1 MTHEEQKEL
10 LDALIR
16 LSKLT
21 GHSITEVDYM
31 ARMIAQADV
40 DPLPPE
46 EWGEP
51 FEFSEF
57 RMSVTGDEADFD
69 CISARVPEPNS
80 QVDLLT
86 ALKQFQRDTQ
96 CCATLLK
103 TRKLPTEALV
113 LISNN
118 QFAWAKFL
126 AARDPNPRMRAL
138 FAKAVAELGKL
149 RAQNS
154 ERANAQL
161 RRQGVIR
168 LPEGDAVN

>member
-1 MTHEEQKEL
+1 MKMTNDEL
-10 LDALIR
+10 RDELIR
-16 LSKLT
+16 LGKLM
-21 GHSITEVDYM
+21 GLSITEVDYM
-31 ARMIAQADV
+31 ARMIAQADY

-51 FEFSEF
+51 FEFPELKISI
-57 RMSVTGDEADFD
+57 TGDEVDFD
-69 CISARVPEPNS
+69 CINSKVPEPNS

-86 ALKQFQRDTQ
+86 ALKQFQRDAE
-96 CCATLLK
+96 CCAYKLK
-103 TRKLPTEALV
+103 SGKLSTEALV

-126 AARDPNPRMRAL
+126 AVRDPNPRMRTL

-154 ERANAQL
+154 ERANAML
-161 RRQGVIR
+161 RRQGVVP
-168 LPEGDAVN
+168 LQSGDAVN

>member
-1 MTHEEQKEL
+1 METTMTREEEKEL
-10 LDALIR
+10 FDALIR
-16 LSKLT
+16 LTKRV
-21 GHSITEVDYM
+21 GFSIVEIDYM

-57 RMSVTGDEADFD
+57 KISVTGDECDFD
-69 CISARVPEPNS
+69 CINSKVPEPNS

-86 ALKQFQRDTQ
+86 ALKEFKRDTE
-96 CCATLLK
+96 CCAYKLK
-103 TRKLPTEALV
+103 SGKLTTEALV

-126 AARDPNPRMRAL
+126 AVRDPNPRMRIL
-138 FAKAVAELGKL
+138 FAKAAAELGKL

-154 ERANAQL
+154 ERANAML
-161 RRQGVIR
+161 RHQGVVPMAI
-168 LPEGDAVN
+168 N